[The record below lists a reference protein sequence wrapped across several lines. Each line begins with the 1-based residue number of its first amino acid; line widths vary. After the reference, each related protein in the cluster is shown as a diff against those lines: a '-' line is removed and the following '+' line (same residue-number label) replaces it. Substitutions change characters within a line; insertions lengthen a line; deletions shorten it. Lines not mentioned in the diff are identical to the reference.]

1 MQPLRYSKNCNAQ
14 MPERSSTLPLL
25 ILCLQV
31 HIPVQEYVLFNKLLV
46 ILYDLLYIVRVP
58 LEEIPIFELLR
69 ISGKNSHFFLVLSQ
83 NFFLYHIISLKLN
96 ILKKCYIYSF
106 FKLIIG
112 LHFMYVYL

>member
-83 NFFLYHIISLKLN
+83 NFFFISHNFVK
-96 ILKKCYIYSF
+96 IKYLKKMLHL
-106 FKLIIG
+106 LI
-112 LHFMYVYL
+112 L